1 MDHDVAALVEGP
13 RGISRILPTVAAVA
27 AVAAVSVVV
36 AHLSAKG
43 HEA

>member
-13 RGISRILPTVAAVA
+13 RGISRILRTVA

-36 AHLSAKG
+36 ALLSARG